1 MDLLD
6 IRRHS
11 PQQSVSLCLPLQQLL
26 LPGKQ
31 LLLACEQ
38 LLERGDVEGP

>member
-11 PQQSVSLCLPLQQLL
+11 PQQSVSLCLPLQQLFL
-26 LPGKQ
+26 ACEQ
-31 LLLACEQ
+31 LFLACEQ
-38 LLERGDVEGP
+38 LLERGDVEAP

>member
-11 PQQSVSLCLPLQQLL
+11 PQQSVSLRLPLQQLFL
-26 LPGKQ
+26 SGDQ
-31 LLLACEQ
+31 SLLAREQ
-38 LLERGDVEGP
+38 LLECSDVEGM